1 MAGVQAQSKQS
12 ICTSGISTLQNK
24 LKRKQSMQG
33 SLFTKICKYIMGNEE
48 PAYQVLS
55 RSVLGNHNLVS
66 TRKQKYIG
74 TRKHNSEA
82 GEGTKQEQRN
92 EDSDGPRNGHFL
104 VNVQERTLQITGGAD
119 ECTEQPDFKGVQCG
133 VGCGIVDPQSY
144 RDALV
149 GG

>member
-1 MAGVQAQSKQS
+1 MDRNPRMKFLIFVVM
-12 ICTSGISTLQNK
+12 L
-24 LKRKQSMQG
+24 
-33 SLFTKICKYIMGNEE
+33 
-48 PAYQVLS
+48 
-55 RSVLGNHNLVS
+55 VLGNHNLLR

-82 GEGTKQEQRN
+82 GEGMKWEQRN

-104 VNVQERTLQITGGAD
+104 VNVQERTLQTTGGAD
-119 ECTEQPDFKGVQCG
+119 ECTEQPDVKGVQRG
-133 VGCGIVDPQSY
+133 VGCGIVEPRSY